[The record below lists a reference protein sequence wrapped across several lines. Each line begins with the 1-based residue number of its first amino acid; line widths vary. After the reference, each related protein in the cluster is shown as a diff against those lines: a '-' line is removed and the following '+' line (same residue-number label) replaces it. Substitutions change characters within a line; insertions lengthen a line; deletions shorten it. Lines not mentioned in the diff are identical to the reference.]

1 MFQKTKATIIEKKE
15 KDDNI
20 DEKFKFLQ
28 QIKDLDK
35 DINDYYR
42 LLEENKE
49 TKKNQIQNNQEIN
62 LKENK
67 LGKKTNK
74 LKVKTKEKIISNKD
88 EQNILKK

>member
-74 LKVKTKEKIISNKD
+74 LKVKTKEKKN
-88 EQNILKK
+88 

>member
-49 TKKNQIQNNQEIN
+49 TKKNEIQNNQEIN

-74 LKVKTKEKIISNKD
+74 LKVKTKEKKN
-88 EQNILKK
+88 